1 MRSATE
7 DRGSLMR
14 RMRAKWRWLAAVGV
28 AGGAFAVGG
37 QLAVSAQ
44 SGESSVPV
52 AWCEVLTQA
61 QAQAALGAP
70 VTVTDSGTACSYTVV
85 QDGRVS
91 SLTVMAAPA
100 GLTADTFADGLSQYA
115 RAANAAFTRA
125 DVGDEA
131 YATLGSPA
139 SQLIARS
146 GERFLAVVLID
157 QHRTDEARLA
167 MLSELARASLVRYQ

>member
-1 MRSATE
+1 
-7 DRGSLMR
+7 MR
-14 RMRAKWRWLAAVGV
+14 RMRAKWRWLAVVGV
-28 AGGAFAVGG
+28 AGGAFAAGG

-44 SGESSVPV
+44 GGESAEPV

-61 QAQAALGAP
+61 QAQLALGAP

-85 QDGRVS
+85 EDGRVS
-91 SLTVMAAPA
+91 SLTVTAGPA
-100 GLTADTFADGLSQYA
+100 VLTAETFRDVLSQYA
-115 RAANAAFTRA
+115 QAANVRFALA

-139 SQLIARS
+139 SQLMARS
-146 GERFLAVVLID
+146 GERYLALVLID

-167 MLSELARASLVRYQ
+167 MLSELAQASLARYA